1 MQLEDGGRRRPSGTS
16 HNALK
21 VSTELMPGCPKS
33 RGCSLLPFMVA
44 FRSYLLLLSVLPRG
58 SGYWHLGDPFG
69 TPGHSQ
75 HCSGKRTEPAQA
87 LHAHTVGAASGLAV
101 NWQCGAGP
109 HAPVYEED
117 STWARAMPR
126 RPQEAQDSTLL
137 GPSPKPHT
145 RKESTPS
152 APGDLRWKGGDFTRM
167 GVGVMKPAGLISAD
181 HPAL

>member
-1 MQLEDGGRRRPSGTS
+1 MEEDEEELYSEMQLEDGGRRRPSGTS

-75 HCSGKRTEPAQA
+75 HCSGKRTEPAQV
-87 LHAHTVGAASGLAV
+87 LTCSHSRCSFRVSSELAV
-101 NWQCGAGP
+101 WGW
-109 HAPVYEED
+109 APRSYV
-117 STWARAMPR
+117 
-126 RPQEAQDSTLL
+126 
-137 GPSPKPHT
+137 
-145 RKESTPS
+145 
-152 APGDLRWKGGDFTRM
+152 
-167 GVGVMKPAGLISAD
+167 
-181 HPAL
+181 